1 MTADHRP
8 TALRISIAVAATAA
22 TVTLAV
28 TPTGVAQAQGGDP
41 RVLVHN
47 TPADIP
53 ADVCGFPIHI
63 DVIDDRE
70 YWVQQTDSPD
80 GSTTMRVTGTL
91 KNRLTNLNTGASIDY
106 DNGGPGMFTMYL
118 DGHVI
123 FDCQGHSM
131 ALDQG
136 GASSATGPTRI
147 QADQRRPRTGHR
159 GRGRRHPRALHE
171 RRGPRR
177 LRPALLAE
185 PRVWPAMFV
194 CTPPVDWELP
204 VWAPHNPAGCLVVP
218 TARAAR

>member
-123 FDCQGHSM
+123 FDFQGHSM
-131 ALDQG
+131 AW
-136 GASSATGPTRI
+136 I
-147 QADQRRPRTGHR
+147 
-159 GRGRRHPRALHE
+159 
-171 RRGPRR
+171 
-177 LRPALLAE
+177 
-185 PRVWPAMFV
+185 
-194 CTPPVDWELP
+194 
-204 VWAPHNPAGCLVVP
+204 
-218 TARAAR
+218 RAARQAQLGQPAFRLTSGGHVQGTVDAAGDILELSTSGEVLDGCALLS